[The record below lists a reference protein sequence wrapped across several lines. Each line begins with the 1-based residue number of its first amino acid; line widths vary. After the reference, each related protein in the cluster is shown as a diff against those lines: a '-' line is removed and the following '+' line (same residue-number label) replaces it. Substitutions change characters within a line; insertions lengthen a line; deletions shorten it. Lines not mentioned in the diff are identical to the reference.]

1 MFAPKSL
8 DVIQVVNG
16 GRTNSMDLAYPLR
29 LCVILLMARLGKP
42 SLEILSYLK
51 QNLTF
56 V

>member
-8 DVIQVVNG
+8 DAIQVVNG
-16 GRTNSMDLAYPLR
+16 GHTNSMDLAYPFR
-29 LCVILLMARLGKP
+29 LCVIRLMARLGKP

-51 QNLTF
+51 QYLTF